1 MLKQALSDFR
11 ESSSSSM
18 VSSSV
23 NGKKDVATLESKEQK
38 VNGKG
43 LRITIADTNK
53 TKPVVMAEKTGSTE
67 LEPGDILL
75 MSSMKVPGTINKL
88 VRAGS
93 TATQGGLNHAAI
105 YTGKGNIVE
114 GRINRGVTELSL
126 DRGTKGL
133 SYTVVRP
140 NLPKKVRNN
149 AARVAREQIGKKYN
163 DGDLLRTG
171 ALLGL
176 VPDRLRASVVGETNT
191 TSIDKLDSM
200 QCAALIAGAY
210 QKAGKQITNLNYR
223 YVAPVDLLSKTDST
237 IIKMK
242 KQRGDVTQGTPSTF
256 TASAREAK
264 NKLNAY
270 MSKTASDGL
279 LKLFCHVDATD
290 WCPNGD
296 LVDRISPLFNK
307 EVSVSIFPRYLV
319 SKVWEEDH
327 PGQTYDKDYYA
338 FRAYAGRDYCKIF
351 VDETETKDSVLWVML
366 HELAHISLASA
377 PYLFKA
383 YRHLTAPDYFE
394 SDEAH
399 ENDPEEQMANTVA
412 MAGMDILGYGK
423 VSYPRYW
430 WRERTMQN
438 KNKRFPD
445 LIQDPSS
452 MFADPEIVKE
462 ASLKSTLIGSGLG
475 SALAGGNAA
484 LGYGRSNATEDYML
498 DRSGNPLTEEQLQ
511 KRKKFQRGQI
521 GRSAL
526 KGGVLGG
533 LTGFGM
539 SKAKKALIE
548 GRDEV
553 LNTADK
559 VVGKGRAF
567 KDEALKD
574 VVSTTEDV
582 LKSGKETAEKFT
594 EEAIKKGKEAVDST
608 IEGAIDK
615 GGKKAKEVLDE
626 TLYGKNKATT
636 VANDPHAGGVFGQLD
651 ETIHGAIDRVPLM
664 RKKPGTAVTKTAS
677 YQALYRYTDKL
688 KRGNR

>member
-23 NGKKDVATLESKEQK
+23 NGKKDVATLDSKEQK

-43 LRITIADTNK
+43 LRITVADTNK
-53 TKPVVMAEKTGSTE
+53 TKPVVMAE
-67 LEPGDILL
+67 
-75 MSSMKVPGTINKL
+75 
-88 VRAGS
+88 
-93 TATQGGLNHAAI
+93 
-105 YTGKGNIVE
+105 
-114 GRINRGVTELSL
+114 
-126 DRGTKGL
+126 
-133 SYTVVRP
+133 
-140 NLPKKVRNN
+140 
-149 AARVAREQIGKKYN
+149 
-163 DGDLLRTG
+163 
-171 ALLGL
+171 
-176 VPDRLRASVVGETNT
+176 
-191 TSIDKLDSM
+191 
-200 QCAALIAGAY
+200 
-210 QKAGKQITNLNYR
+210 
-223 YVAPVDLLSKTDST
+223 
-237 IIKMK
+237 
-242 KQRGDVTQGTPSTF
+242 
-256 TASAREAK
+256 
-264 NKLNAY
+264 
-270 MSKTASDGL
+270 KTASDGL

-366 HELAHISLASA
+366 HELAHISLAST

-412 MAGMDILGYGK
+412 MAVMDILGYGK

-438 KNKRFPD
+438 KNKRFPE

-475 SALAGGNAA
+475 STLAGGNAA

-559 VVGKGRAF
+559 IVGKGKAL
-567 KDEALKD
+567 KDEALQD
-574 VVSTTEDV
+574 AASAADDI
-582 LKSGKETAEKFT
+582 LKRGRKEVKKAVKESKKAVDATI
-594 EEAIKKGKEAVDST
+594 EEAIN
-608 IEGAIDK
+608 K
-615 GGKKAKEVLDE
+615 GGKKAKDVLDE
-626 TLYGKNKATT
+626 TLYGKNKATN
-636 VANDPHAGGVFGQLD
+636 VVNNPHAGGVFGRIDESIHGAVGKGKEVLD
-651 ETIHGAIDRVPLM
+651 EAMYGKNKSTGVANAPHHSGILGKVDDTVQDAIQSGQKAVSETLYGSKPPSGVSKPHPGGVFGQLEDTVHGAIDRVPLM
-664 RKKPGTAVTKTAS
+664 RKKPSTAVTKTAS
-677 YQALYRYTDKL
+677 YQALYRYTDNL